1 MFNNYQEDF
10 RRNLFNKINYLEIKN
25 IYYLSRKK

>member
-10 RRNLFNKINYLEIKN
+10 RRNLFNKTNYLEIKK
-25 IYYLSRKK
+25 IFYLSRKK